1 MKLLVIAITLL
12 TLAICAFAFTLSRNP
27 EIDALEK
34 RYYQLEAQ
42 FNRLEFRYD
51 ELQAKCEGVIAEVR
65 EIVTMEFSHV
75 IPISGGYFVG
85 VR

>member
-1 MKLLVIAITLL
+1 MKLTLIAIILA
-12 TLAICAFAFTLSRNP
+12 LAIFTAASIFSRNP

-34 RYYQLEAQ
+34 RYYHLEVQ
-42 FNRLEFRYD
+42 FRRLESRYD

-75 IPISGGYFVG
+75 IPVAGGYFVG
-85 VR
+85 VRE